1 MQLWK
6 SLNEINSDSKAEKG
20 ILMKKLAFGFMRL
33 PENEQGKIDYAE
45 TKEMVDRFIDEG
57 FSYFDTAYNYHD
69 QQSEIAIRE
78 CLVKRYDR
86 KQFLLT
92 DKLTFSYFEKEEDLP
107 QFFAKQLEKTGVDYF
122 DTYLIHSLTRKNYEK
137 YLAANSFEF
146 LRKLKA
152 EGKVKRIGFSFHDTA
167 DFLDQILAD
176 HPYMEVVQLQFN
188 YLDFYDPEVQSYECY
203 KVCEKHDKTVLV
215 MEPVQGGN
223 LASLPPEARA
233 ILDDFT
239 AGGSYASY
247 AIRFAASFPRVEHV
261 LSGMSTLEQVEDNI
275 SYMKD
280 FRPLTSNEYIALEEV
295 RKILLEVE
303 KIPCTACDYCL
314 EGCPTE
320 IPISEIIA
328 LLNEYNKTKDD
339 SLSEQYKQLVNGRGR
354 ASECIACG
362 DCENICPQHLEIIHH
377 MEAAA
382 AAFE

>member
-1 MQLWK
+1 
-6 SLNEINSDSKAEKG
+6 
-20 ILMKKLAFGFMRL
+20 MRL
-33 PENEQGKIDYAE
+33 PETEEEKIDFEE
-45 TKEMVDRFIDEG
+45 TKRMVDRFIGEG

-86 KQFLLT
+86 DQFLLT
-92 DKLTFSYFEKEEDLP
+92 DKLTSSYFEKEEDLP
-107 QFFAKQLEKTGVDYF
+107 GFFAEQLEKTGVDYF
-122 DTYLIHSLTRKNYEK
+122 DTYLIHSLTRKNYGKQLE
-137 YLAANSFEF
+137 ANSFEF
-146 LRKLKA
+146 LKKLKA

-167 DFLDQILAD
+167 DFLDQVLTD

-203 KVCEKHDKTVLV
+203 RVCEKHDKTVLV

-233 ILDDFT
+233 ILDDFGT
-239 AGGSYASY
+239 GASYASY

-261 LSGMSTLEQVEDNI
+261 LSGMSTMEQVVDNI

-280 FRPLTSNEYIALEEV
+280 FRPLTSNEYLAIEEV
-295 RKILLEVE
+295 RKILVEVE
-303 KIPCTACDYCL
+303 RIPCTSCDYCL

-328 LLNEYNKTKDD
+328 LLNEYNKTKDQ
-339 SLSEQYKQLVNGRGR
+339 SLSEKYEELVAGHGR
-354 ASECIACG
+354 ASECIDCA
-362 DCENICPQHLEIIHH
+362 DCENICPQHLEIMQH
-377 MEAAA
+377 MEEAA